1 MTVLLV
7 AYGFGSL
14 AVLLWMFTRLARRPG
29 NLPLW
34 ALTGLV
40 ACWAI
45 AFPLGLAADREATVL
60 GVAPM
65 VSRLLQHGVLLV
77 GVNCLIAFFLFSA
90 LEAEVARRRV
100 LRFGVP
106 LVVALAILT
115 VAVVLTPEGV
125 RTKDHTVTSVA
136 TFWVTADLYMA
147 FGFAATA
154 IWALRYAR
162 EAERR
167 LARGLRIAS
176 AGLFGIVLADCLF
189 VPAIIIRWA
198 GGDAAPPALS
208 ANGAAETTLGWYG
221 AMFFLLPGIVLCLIG
236 ISYPA
241 AMIRLGALRVW
252 WRHLR
257 AHHRLAPLWT
267 ELNSHFP
274 EDRLSRVPVGRWR
287 DTLSLRGVHRRYYRR
302 VIECRDGLVRISP
315 YIDQQQ
321 GDDLAAKLKEA
332 LRAHACGQAAT
343 QDAVPLAVPDRDGLD
358 ADVEQLITLAYAL
371 RRAKPQPA
379 L

>member
-1 MTVLLV
+1 VTVLLV

-14 AVLLWMFTRLARRPG
+14 AVLLWMFTRLARRPR

-34 ALTGLV
+34 ALTGLI
-40 ACWAI
+40 ACWAV
-45 AFPLGLAADREATVL
+45 AFPFGLAADREATVL
-60 GVAPM
+60 GMTPM
-65 VSRLLQHGVLLV
+65 VSRLLQHGVLLI

-90 LEAEVARRRV
+90 LDMVVARKRV
-100 LRFGVP
+100 LWFGLP
-106 LVVALAILT
+106 LVVALTILT
-115 VAVVLTPEGV
+115 VAVALTPEGV

-136 TFWVTADLYMA
+136 AFWVTADLYMA

-154 IWALRYAR
+154 VWALRYAR

-176 AGLFGIVLADCLF
+176 AGLSGIVLADCLF
-189 VPAIIIRWA
+189 VPSIIIRWA
-198 GGDAAPPALS
+198 GGDAAPPSLS
-208 ANGAAETTLGWYG
+208 VDGAAETTLGWYG

-274 EDRLSRVPVGRWR
+274 EDRLSRVPVSRWR
-287 DTLSLRGVHRRYYRR
+287 DTVSLRGVHRRYYRR

-315 YIDQQQ
+315 YIGQQ
-321 GDDLAAKLKEA
+321 GDDLAAKLREA
-332 LRAHACGQAAT
+332 LRARASGQTAT
-343 QDAVPLAVPDRDGLD
+343 QDAVPLAVPERDGLD
-358 ADVEQLITLAYAL
+358 ADVEQLVTLSYAL
-371 RRAKPQPA
+371 RAKPVP
-379 L
+379 

>member
-1 MTVLLV
+1 VTVLLV

-14 AVLLWMFTRLARRPG
+14 AVLLWMATRLARRPR

-34 ALTGLV
+34 ALTGLIG
-40 ACWAI
+40 CWAV
-45 AFPLGLAADREATVL
+45 AFPLGLIADREVTVF
-60 GVAPM
+60 GAAPM
-65 VSRLLQHGVLLV
+65 VSRLLQHGVLLI

-90 LEAEVARRRV
+90 LDAKVARKRV
-100 LRFGVP
+100 LWFGIP
-106 LVVALAILT
+106 LVAALTILT
-115 VAVVLTPEGV
+115 VAVALTPEGV

-136 TFWVTADLYMA
+136 AFWVTADLYMA

-154 IWALRYAR
+154 VWALRYAR
-162 EAERR
+162 EAERT

-176 AGLFGIVLADCLF
+176 VGLFGIVLADCLF

-208 ANGAAETTLGWYG
+208 ADGAAETTLGWYG

-241 AMIRLGALRVW
+241 AMIRLGALRIW

-257 AHHRLAPLWT
+257 AYHRLNPLWT

-274 EDRLSRVPVGRWR
+274 EDRLSRVPVSRWR
-287 DTLSLRGVHRRYYRR
+287 DAVSLRGVHRRYYRR

-315 YIDQQQ
+315 YIGQQQ
-321 GDDLAAKLKEA
+321 GEDLAAKLREA
-332 LRAHACGQAAT
+332 LRAHASGQTANQA
-343 QDAVPLAVPDRDGLD
+343 AVPLAVPERDGLD
-358 ADVEQLITLAYAL
+358 ADVEQLVTLSYAL
-371 RRAKPQPA
+371 RAKPVR
-379 L
+379 